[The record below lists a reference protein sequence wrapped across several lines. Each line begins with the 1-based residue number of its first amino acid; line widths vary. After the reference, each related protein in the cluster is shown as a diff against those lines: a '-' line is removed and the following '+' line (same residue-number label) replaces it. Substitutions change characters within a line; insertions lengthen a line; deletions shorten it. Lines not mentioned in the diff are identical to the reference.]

1 MGIAVKFSSEDMA
14 RGELLDVD
22 WYTVQID
29 DVQEGISK
37 KGNSTNYTL
46 LGTILR
52 NGTTG
57 DTKYQ
62 GRKLGGTPPSINLA
76 YWGFNSQ
83 VMNPMIGLFKAVG
96 VDKVEADKAYDL
108 EALKGKVVDVFV
120 ERGEY
125 NGSDTNAINHKYRA
139 VKS

>member
-1 MGIAVKFSSEDMA
+1 MGIAVKFSQEDMA
-14 RGELLDVD
+14 RGELLDID
-22 WYTVQID
+22 WYTIQID

-52 NGTTG
+52 NGTNG

-62 GRKLGGTPPSINLA
+62 GRKIGGAPPNISLA

-83 VMNPMIGLFKAVG
+83 VMNPMIGLLKAVG
-96 VDKVEADKAYDL
+96 LEKVEADKAYDL
-108 EALKGKVVDVFV
+108 EAVKGKVVDVFI

-125 NGSDTNAINHKYRA
+125 NDAPTNAINHKYRM
-139 VKS
+139 VKA